1 MSRPAQHTGDAEGG
15 RPPWAGATSAGSAE
29 TRRTESADP
38 RSPGA
43 ADAPARDE
51 TTSTRELVLD
61 RISHHY
67 VTDAG
72 NVVHAVE
79 ETSLQI
85 PAGQFVCVVGPS
97 GCGKTTLLK
106 MLAGFLAPSGG
117 EARYGSEVIT
127 GPSHQRG
134 VVFQQANLYPWLTIR
149 GNVELG
155 PRFRRVPR
163 RERAERTDRLLEMV
177 GLPQFAGAKPY
188 ELSGGMQ
195 QRAQIARVL
204 ANQPDVVLMDEPFG
218 ALDAL
223 TRERLQADLLRI
235 QRQRRQ
241 TVFFI
246 THSVE
251 EAVFLGDRVLVMS
264 PRPGRIVLDE
274 RVDLASTYGPEVG
287 AEMKSTP
294 EFIEIRD
301 RVAGAIQVG

>member
-1 MSRPAQHTGDAEGG
+1 MSRPTQHAD
-15 RPPWAGATSAGSAE
+15 GATP
-29 TRRTESADP
+29 DP
-38 RSPGA
+38 RPGSS
-43 ADAPARDE
+43 
-51 TTSTRELVLD
+51 TSTRGLLLD
-61 RISHHY
+61 RIGHHY
-67 VTDAG
+67 VTGSGDI
-72 NVVHAVE
+72 VHAVD
-79 ETSLQI
+79 ETTLQI
-85 PAGQFVCVVGPS
+85 PAGQFVCIVGPS

-106 MLAGFLAPSGG
+106 VLAGFLSPSHG
-117 EARYGSEVIT
+117 EARYGSEVIA
-127 GPSHQRG
+127 GPSHERG

-155 PRFRRVPR
+155 PRFLRVPR
-163 RERAERTDRLLEMV
+163 RERAERADQLLEMV
-177 GLPQFAGAKPY
+177 GLPQFADAKPY

-204 ANQPDVVLMDEPFG
+204 ANQPEVVLMDEPFG

-223 TRERLQADLLRI
+223 TRERLQSDLLRI
-235 QRQRRQ
+235 QRRRRQ

-274 RVDLASTYGPEVG
+274 PVNLAEAYGPEVG

-301 RVAGAIQVG
+301 RVAAAIQLG

>member
-1 MSRPAQHTGDAEGG
+1 MSRPTQHTDG
-15 RPPWAGATSAGSAE
+15 T
-29 TRRTESADP
+29 TTDP
-38 RSPGA
+38 RPGGA
-43 ADAPARDE
+43 
-51 TTSTRELVLD
+51 TSTRELLLD
-61 RISHHY
+61 RIGHHY
-67 VTDAG
+67 VAG
-72 NVVHAVE
+72 SGDLVHAVD
-79 ETSLQI
+79 ETTLQI

-106 MLAGFLAPSGG
+106 VLAGFLSPSHG

-127 GPSHQRG
+127 GPSHERG

-163 RERAERTDRLLEMV
+163 RERAERADQLLEMV
-177 GLPQFAGAKPY
+177 GLPQFADAKPY

-204 ANQPDVVLMDEPFG
+204 ANQPEVVLMDEPFG

-223 TRERLQADLLRI
+223 TRERLQSDLLRI

-274 RVDLASTYGPEVG
+274 TVNLAQAYGPDVG

-301 RVAGAIQVG
+301 RVAAAIQLG

>member
-1 MSRPAQHTGDAEGG
+1 MSSPADSTTTA
-15 RPPWAGATSAGSAE
+15 RPPGQATP
-29 TRRTESADP
+29 TQ
-38 RSPGA
+38 
-43 ADAPARDE
+43 
-51 TTSTRELVLD
+51 ELVLD

-67 VTDAG
+67 VADSG
-72 NVVHAVE
+72 DVVHAVA
-79 ETSLQI
+79 ETTLHI
-85 PAGQFVCVVGPS
+85 AAGQFVCVVGPS

-106 MLAGFLAPSGG
+106 VLAGFLAPSGG
-117 EARYGSEVIT
+117 EARYGEEVIT
-127 GPSHQRG
+127 GPSHHRG
-134 VVFQQANLYPWLTIR
+134 VVFQQANLYPWLSIR

-155 PRFRRVPR
+155 PKFRGVPQ
-163 RERAERTDRLLEMV
+163 RERTARAEELLEMV
-177 GLPQFAGAKPY
+177 GLSQFAEAKPY

-204 ANQPDVVLMDEPFG
+204 ANQPQVVLMDEPFG

-274 RVDLASTYGPEVG
+274 PVNLAAIYGPDVG
-287 AEMKSTP
+287 VEMKSTP
-294 EFIEIRD
+294 EFIAIKD
-301 RVAGAIQVG
+301 RVAAAIQVS